1 MATKAEI
8 RDKVGLK
15 LGIKIAG
22 QALSNRYSS
31 DLDDAYEEMH
41 ANLERLGLVEWD
53 VEGDVPGEFVPHVV
67 SLTALTRV
75 TEYNCTGNRLAGIVS
90 SASGAK
96 NSIRELMNDPYFD
109 SAEGAVYY

>member
-8 RDKVGLK
+8 RDKVARK
-15 LGIKIAG
+15 LGIKKAS
-22 QALSNRYSS
+22 QALSNRFVE
-31 DLDDAYEEMH
+31 DLDEAYNDIH

-53 VEGDVPGEFVPHVV
+53 AAGDVPGEFVPHVV
-67 SLTALTRV
+67 ALIALTRV
-75 TEYNCTGNRLAGIVS
+75 TEYNCTGNRLQGIVS